1 MYNGTGTTSAG
12 AVAASDFS
20 SLVVETFNGSVIVDG
35 TLSADKLAANTTTT
49 NTLNVGSNLVLANAG
64 QFYTTNKTSY
74 SDTDAG
80 FFLGWDGSKH
90 QLNLGNNT
98 DFIKW
103 DGTNLQVAGSIFFDN
118 AGSIGI
124 SSFNNDE
131 GFTDDT
137 AAAAAQGTA
146 DTGVANAATAQ
157 GTADTGVANAATADG
172 KAVDAQNK
180 SQHFDTNGDISLGIN
195 IGSQGHIRGG
205 INAANSSGTGVFL
218 GFKTGNTSTPHF
230 SCLLYTSDAAD
241 E

>member
-1 MYNGTGTTSAG
+1 M
-12 AVAASDFS
+12 
-20 SLVVETFNGSVIVDG
+20 VVETFSGSVIIDG

-98 DFIKW
+98 DYIKW
-103 DGTNLQVAGSIFFDN
+103 DGSNLQVAGSIFFDN
-118 AGSIGI
+118 ASSIGI
-124 SSFNNDE
+124 SSFSNDS

-137 AAAAAQGTA
+137 AANAAQNTA
-146 DTGVANAATAQ
+146 NTASTNAT
-157 GTADTGVANAATADG
+157 
-172 KAVDAQNK
+172 DAQNK

-205 INAANSSGTGVFL
+205 INAANNSGTGVFL
-218 GFKTGNTSTPHF
+218 GFQTGDTSTPRF
-230 SCLLYTSDAAD
+230 RVCLLYTSPSPRDRQKSRMPSSA
-241 E
+241 